1 MKKYSKI
8 QYFFWLLSGA
18 EISILKDCPTDY
30 NKQAGIG
37 FTVFMTTLLAF
48 CSGGYA
54 GYYFSDSIFAAIIF
68 GIIWS
73 MLVFSIDRSMII
85 TLKKNPTKKQHF
97 WLPLLFRF
105 ILSLLIAFI
114 ISIPLEL
121 LIFSENIEL
130 GMDKY
135 KEERALELRKS
146 SELAQDTE
154 RKDKNISR
162 TKEEI
167 SNIENELKAAP
178 SDGKYKAIER
188 EINLL
193 ENHLKELNEMAG
205 KARREANI
213 AYSRVPED
221 PYSSEKDESSSQWKF
236 YLSKL
241 GEKRRAERNLNAF
254 DHKKLKELKDE
265 KVVIYNKWYN
275 EKNEEKERLQ
285 QLNKEA
291 AEDLALSEKITED
304 KTKNLQEKMEDK
316 KGFVLRY
323 MILEDLAKLNSNKE
337 DADSRRAIFLLLWLI
352 RAIFIL
358 VEFLPSLVKVITP
371 IGAYDRALFQ
381 REKDMEKDLQESSE
395 KYLQQQAIFREM
407 DYKAQEEQ
415 KKKQTEIEQQLQS
428 ETLEEI
434 MKVQKDIIHKKIE
447 KYKSQNLS

>member
-85 TLKKNPTKKQHF
+85 TLKKNPTKKQF
-97 WLPLLFRF
+97 FLIPFLSRA
-105 ILSLLIAFI
+105 ILSVLIAFI

-135 KEERALELRKS
+135 KQERTTELRKAA
-146 SELAQDTE
+146 ELAQDTE
-154 RKDKNISR
+154 NKDKNINR
-162 TKEEI
+162 IKNEI
-167 SNIENELKAAP
+167 TNIENELKSEP
-178 SDGKYKAIER
+178 TTGEYKDIKR
-188 EINLL
+188 KIKD
-193 ENHLKELNEMAG
+193 KEALLNELE
-205 KARREANI
+205 KAAANAKREANI
-213 AYSRVPED
+213 AYNRTPEE
-221 PYSSEKDESSSQWKF
+221 PYSSEKDKTSPQYNLYRRKLAEKTRIDKEINTHSQI
-236 YLSKL
+236 LNKL
-241 GEKRRAERNLNAF
+241 KKKQDEIYNNWRDELDKERKELNDRNNEAQ
-254 DHKKLKELKDE
+254 KKLDE
-265 KVVIYNKWYN
+265 SIN
-275 EKNEEKERLQ
+275 EIDNNIDKYKN
-285 QLNKEA
+285 
-291 AEDLALSEKITED
+291 
-304 KTKNLQEKMEDK
+304 KMEDK

-323 MILEDLAKLNSNKE
+323 MILEDLAEFNSNKE
-337 DADSRRAIFLLLWLI
+337 DADSRRAVFLLLWLI

-358 VEFLPSLVKVITP
+358 IEILPTIVKIVTP

-381 REKDMEKDLQESSE
+381 REKDMEKELQESSE

-415 KKKQTEIEQQLQS
+415 KKKQTEIEQKLQS

-434 MKVQKDIIHKKIE
+434 MQVQKNIIQKKIE
-447 KYKSQNLS
+447 NYKSKHSS

>member
-68 GIIWS
+68 GSIWS

-85 TLKKNPTKKQHF
+85 TLKKNPTKKQF
-97 WLPLLFRF
+97 FLIPFISRA
-105 ILSLLIAFI
+105 ILSVLIAFI

-135 KEERALELRKS
+135 KQERTTELRKAA
-146 SELAQDTE
+146 ELAQDTE
-154 RKDKNISR
+154 NKDKNINR
-162 TKEEI
+162 IKNEI
-167 SNIENELKAAP
+167 TNIENELKSEPTTGEYKDIKRKIKDKEALLNQLEKAAA
-178 SDGKYKAIER
+178 DAK
-188 EINLL
+188 
-193 ENHLKELNEMAG
+193 
-205 KARREANI
+205 REANI
-213 AYSRVPED
+213 AYNRAPEES
-221 PYSSEKDESSSQWKF
+221 YSSEKDKTSPQYNLYRRKLAEKTRIDKEINTHSQI
-236 YLSKL
+236 LNKL
-241 GEKRRAERNLNAF
+241 K
-254 DHKKLKELKDE
+254 KKLDEIYNNWRDELDKKRKELNDRNNEAQKKLDE
-265 KVVIYNKWYN
+265 SIN
-275 EKNEEKERLQ
+275 EIDNNIDEYKN
-285 QLNKEA
+285 
-291 AEDLALSEKITED
+291 
-304 KTKNLQEKMEDK
+304 KMEDK

-323 MILEDLAKLNSNKE
+323 MILEDLAEFNSNKE
-337 DADSRRAIFLLLWLI
+337 DADSRRAVFLLLWLI
-352 RAIFIL
+352 RAIFMLIEIL
-358 VEFLPSLVKVITP
+358 PTIVKIVTP

-381 REKDMEKDLQESSE
+381 REKDMEKELQESSE

-415 KKKQTEIEQQLQS
+415 KKKQTEIEQRLQS

-434 MKVQKDIIHKKIE
+434 MQVQKNIIQKKIE
-447 KYKSQNLS
+447 KYKSQNRS